1 MFESDIN
8 VHSFLISQITRG
20 SLLVDLP
27 VCMCP

>member
-8 VHSFLISQITRG
+8 VHSFLIPQITWR

-27 VCMCP
+27 VCTCP